1 MGLAGRKVK
10 QRIPAD
16 PRNLSWADDAS
27 RFGQAYLSK
36 FGWDATQGVGLGASG
51 DGMKSNLK
59 VSQKLDM
66 LGIGAAHQKDP
77 HGIAWRQ
84 NRDFEVLLKRL
95 NEGANK
101 DEAEEEEN
109 GVVEQGGFVSATE
122 GKVQE
127 DAADCG
133 GVDIARDKKRKR
145 KRKHLDESDGSEEQK
160 KKKERK
166 QKDEMQ
172 STREHSVTQEVVD
185 DTVQNDS
192 APTSSSVEA
201 TATDNLRPKIKGRP
215 MAHRARFQAAK
226 RLATKSTAA
235 ISEILGIAPS
245 SSTPSSSLVT
255 PRQLSPTPES
265 SSAPEDTHPSLEQL
279 TTSTKSL
286 ADYFK
291 DKLSAKKS
299 TVSTPTPSS
308 GDDDYDRP
316 RSGLG
321 ASRTLVSSSGA
332 DGAPQ
337 QRIGL
342 GFVSSTSAS
351 TPSLPS
357 LENTPIAQ
365 ETLATGYL
373 NSRSR
378 SGGDQENRKN
388 TKRKKDKNTGDVEIE
403 NDSRHEDGE
412 TKNLAD
418 TSVINKST
426 EKKRK
431 EAKVKVTSSDKTKR
445 KSKKGSDQDT
455 LPQ

>member
-51 DGMKSNLK
+51 DGMKSHLK

-127 DAADCG
+127 DAADCE
-133 GVDIARDKKRKR
+133 GVDIPRDKKRKR

-160 KKKERK
+160 KKKRK

-172 STREHSVTQEVVD
+172 NTRERGVTQEVVD
-185 DTVQNDS
+185 DTVQNGNT
-192 APTSSSVEA
+192 PISSSVEA

-255 PRQLSPTPES
+255 PKQLSPTPES
-265 SSAPEDTHPSLEQL
+265 SSTPEDPHPSLEKL

-321 ASRTLVSSSGA
+321 ASRTLVPSVGA
-332 DGAPQ
+332 DGTPQ

-342 GFVSSTSAS
+342 GFVSSTSD
-351 TPSLPS
+351 
-357 LENTPIAQ
+357 I
-365 ETLATGYL
+365 
-373 NSRSR
+373 
-378 SGGDQENRKN
+378 
-388 TKRKKDKNTGDVEIE
+388 
-403 NDSRHEDGE
+403 
-412 TKNLAD
+412 
-418 TSVINKST
+418 
-426 EKKRK
+426 
-431 EAKVKVTSSDKTKR
+431 
-445 KSKKGSDQDT
+445 
-455 LPQ
+455 